1 MAKASISRKTLR
13 EQVAEVL
20 RKKIL
25 NEEIKPGERMIEAQI
40 SEEFQTSRG
49 PVREALRQLEE
60 EGLLEYE
67 SHKGCIVRT
76 MTYAEMQEAYL
87 IRSTLE
93 ELAVKMCS
101 GKLTEELDRKM
112 ENNLRKLGEA
122 AGRKDLYQ
130 IIELDE
136 QFHSYV
142 VMASHSDKLY
152 KVWKSLESG
161 NTAAYYTMGS
171 EALVPFDYIQYN
183 HQRILDSFRMQSV
196 EQICEEIQ
204 HHYMIVPEVLF
215 QELQKKKQ
223 GEKKMLKFIGKR
235 LAYAICSSHDSRASR
250 RMRRR

>member
-25 NEEIKPGERMIEAQI
+25 NGEIKPGERMIEAQI

-101 GKLTEELDRKM
+101 GKLTEELDKK
-112 ENNLRKLGEA
+112 NGEQSQKTWRG
-122 AGRKDLYQ
+122 GR
-130 IIELDE
+130 
-136 QFHSYV
+136 
-142 VMASHSDKLY
+142 
-152 KVWKSLESG
+152 
-161 NTAAYYTMGS
+161 
-171 EALVPFDYIQYN
+171 
-183 HQRILDSFRMQSV
+183 
-196 EQICEEIQ
+196 
-204 HHYMIVPEVLF
+204 
-215 QELQKKKQ
+215 
-223 GEKKMLKFIGKR
+223 
-235 LAYAICSSHDSRASR
+235 
-250 RMRRR
+250 